1 MSEPA
6 VVVGKITRA
15 HGLRGEVLVLVL
27 SDNPERFAVGSAVFR
42 EDGRELRVR
51 SSRANGGRLLV
62 AFEGVEDRIAAEALR
77 GTTLVVPRSMLPS
90 LPDGEF
96 WPHQLEGC
104 AVLTESG
111 RSLGTIADVV
121 STPANDLW
129 VARDE
134 AGAET
139 LIPAIKEVVVDVD
152 VASHRIVVR
161 DIAGLTS
168 PDPDPTP

>member
-15 HGLRGEVLVLVL
+15 HGLRGEVAVLVL
-27 SDNPERFAVGSAVFR
+27 SDNPERFVAGSAVFR

-62 AFEGVEDRIAAEALR
+62 TFEGVEDRTGAEGLR
-77 GTTLVVPRSMLPS
+77 GITLVVPRSMLPA

-111 RSLGTIADVV
+111 RALGTITDVV
-121 STPANDLW
+121 STAANDLW
-129 VARDE
+129 VALDD
-134 AGAET
+134 AGNET

-152 VASHRIVVR
+152 VDDKRVLVR
-161 DIAGLTS
+161 DIPGLTA
-168 PDPDPTP
+168 PKE

>member
-1 MSEPA
+1 MSEPT

-15 HGLRGEVLVLVL
+15 HGLRGEVAVLVL
-27 SDNPERFAVGSAVFR
+27 SDNPDRFAVGTEVFR
-42 EDGRELRVR
+42 EDGRVLRVR

-62 AFEGVEDRIAAEALR
+62 GFEGVADRTAAEALR
-77 GTTLVVPRSMLPS
+77 GVVLVVPRSMLPM

-104 AVLTESG
+104 RVVTQSG

-129 VARDE
+129 VAHD
-134 AGAET
+134 ADGHET

-152 VASHRIVVR
+152 VGAGRIVVR
-161 DIAGLTS
+161 DVPGLTA
-168 PDPDPTP
+168 PED